1 MLHAYIL
8 TGSREAAVERAREL
22 AAEALCQGEPP
33 RPCRACRACRK
44 VFRGVHPDVTV
55 VERRTDES
63 GKPRKEI
70 LVDQIRALS
79 AEAVVRPNEGS
90 ARVYIFPE
98 AEAMN
103 TSAQNAF
110 LKLLEEPPVQAYF
123 LLCAEDPERL
133 LETVRSRCAQLRLG
147 GAAAAAGKKV
157 RDRAGA
163 FLAALGD
170 PAELLRC
177 CLGMEKLDAAQAL
190 ETVRCLRETAPERDL
205 PAAELL
211 ALEADLAR
219 AEAFLQGNV
228 GVRHVMAW
236 LPASINHMK

>member
-163 FLAALGD
+163 FLAAGASFSASAAGALPSAASFTGVSVFFFGITGLPFGYHD
-170 PAELLRC
+170 RSLTMTAGGGALPLLQRFPAPR
-177 CLGMEKLDAAQAL
+177 AAL
-190 ETVRCLRETAPERDL
+190 YHNS
-205 PAAELL
+205 
-211 ALEADLAR
+211 
-219 AEAFLQGNV
+219 LQIKSLV
-228 GVRHVMAW
+228 YV
-236 LPASINHMK
+236 

>member
-22 AAEALCQGEPP
+22 AAEALCRGS
-33 RPCRACRACRK
+33 RPGRAAPAVPARK

-157 RDRAGA
+157 RDRRGP
-163 FLAALGD
+163 FWRRWEIRRSCCAAVWAWRSWTLPRRWRRFAASGRQRRNGICRRRSCWRWRRTW
-170 PAELLRC
+170 PGRRRFCRGTWAC
-177 CLGMEKLDAAQAL
+177 GM
-190 ETVRCLRETAPERDL
+190 
-205 PAAELL
+205 
-211 ALEADLAR
+211 
-219 AEAFLQGNV
+219 
-228 GVRHVMAW
+228 
-236 LPASINHMK
+236 